1 VSTNVNVSSSFL
13 APILDV
19 YLLEDMLWN
28 LNQVQGRSFE
38 IIKDCLKTLFVAPHL
53 SNKLRSLDYQSP
65 ICFLSTHHIQQW
77 NHLWIAILDKCKA
90 WTSIA
95 MVMLGV
101 RSKPPTS
108 STILV

>member
-1 VSTNVNVSSSFL
+1 MSPYLWVLMWMFL
-13 APILDV
+13 VHFWPQFW
-19 YLLEDMLWN
+19 MCTFWKTCWN

-77 NHLWIAILDKCKA
+77 NHLWITAH
-90 WTSIA
+90 
-95 MVMLGV
+95 
-101 RSKPPTS
+101 S
-108 STILV
+108 SSNLPF